1 MNIVILYGGRS
12 GEHEVSI
19 VSATSIL
26 RHLDKEKYN
35 VTLIGISKTGTWY
48 YQDYTQIDK
57 IRNEEDALL
66 EIIQDPQREVMVVPG
81 GGTSGGLRVVGAG
94 NVFANIRVD
103 LAFIALHGTYGEDGT
118 IQGLFDMASIP
129 YTGCGCL
136 SSAISMDK
144 EITKAVWKNAGLP
157 VLPHLCI
164 YVGDVT
170 KTQWNSTK
178 LQELVSP
185 AEKDFGY
192 PLFVKPCSAG
202 SSVGAAKAQDFNQLK
217 DALQEAFKWDY
228 KVLIEPGLNPRE
240 IECSVTGSGAIF
252 APSHVTTMNLSYSV
266 SSADNAIIEIDRV
279 MELPND
285 VRAYLPGEI
294 VPTHQFYDYDA
305 KYTDPNGARLI
316 IPAEISETQR
326 EEIRSMA
333 IRAYKALDCTGL
345 SRVDFFLEKDTNKLY
360 LNEINT
366 MPGFTSISMFP
377 KMCQAAGLEYRQLL
391 DLIIQQGLDRFQERS
406 TLQTS
411 RS

>member
-1 MNIVILYGGRS
+1 MNIAILYGGRS

-26 RHLDKEKYN
+26 RHLNKEKYN

-57 IRNEEDALL
+57 VRSQDDALL
-66 EIIQDPQREVMVVPG
+66 EIVQDTQREVVVVPG
-81 GGTSGGLRVVGAG
+81 GGTKGGLRVTGAG
-94 NVFANIRVD
+94 NFANIRVD

-118 IQGLFDMASIP
+118 IQGLFDMAAIP

-157 VLPHLCI
+157 VLPHLCLH
-164 YVGDVT
+164 VGDVNQ
-170 KTQWNSTK
+170 TQWNSSK
-178 LQELVSP
+178 LQELVAP

-202 SSVGAAKAQDFNQLK
+202 SSVGAAKVSDFNQLK
-217 DALQEAFKWDY
+217 TALQEAFKWDY

-240 IECSVTGSGAIF
+240 IECSVTGNGANF
-252 APSHVTTMNLSYSV
+252 SPTHATTMNSSYLD
-266 SSADNAIIEIDRV
+266 SSSDDLKTEIDKV
-279 MELPND
+279 NETPD
-285 VRAYLPGEI
+285 EVRSYLPGEI
-294 VPTHQFYDYDA
+294 APTHQFYDYDA
-305 KYTDPNGARLI
+305 KYTDPNGAKLI
-316 IPAEISETQR
+316 IPAELSQTQR
-326 EEIRSMA
+326 EEIRSIA

-345 SRVDFFLEKDTNKLY
+345 SRVDFFLEKESNKLY

-377 KMCQAAGLEYRQLL
+377 KMCQAAGLEYHQLL
-391 DLIIQQGLDRFQERS
+391 DLIIQQGLNRFQARS
-406 TLQTS
+406 SLQTS